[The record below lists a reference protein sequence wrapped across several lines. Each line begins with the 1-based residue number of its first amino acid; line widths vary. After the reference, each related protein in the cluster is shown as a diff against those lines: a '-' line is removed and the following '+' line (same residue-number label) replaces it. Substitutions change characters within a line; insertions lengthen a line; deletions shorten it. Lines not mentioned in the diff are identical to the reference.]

1 MIRSLFTR
9 RNLMTV
15 ASFCLAHLVFSLIL
29 PANSH
34 AQTGQGINYRERPRY
49 AFDPQRLKRR
59 PVLDGAIN
67 ANEWDPLYTITEG
80 TAKGTVYLN
89 WDDEFVYIACRADQA
104 SMLVIDLDC
113 NADGWLR
120 GADNLELVIGPSAD
134 GSLPATVSARI
145 LDAAG
150 NKDTPV
156 WNEKVVDVRQIQAV
170 QKLAGGAWMVEVAIP
185 KGIAGLVP
193 RGGATLAVRA
203 DLLPAG
209 AVPAP
214 TAPYEPH
221 LLIDCTL
228 VESRTISAP
237 GVTPKLVLDDSKLIP
252 GQPLRATLE
261 LYNQTEEE
269 MKVRSI
275 TWQGD
280 GAAADIMNT
289 VREVNIA
296 PVKGLKQLRQKFNSP
311 LSPTAVPGY
320 YQMTVVA
327 QLENGKTVSST
338 ASFSVVEP
346 FTLQMSTD
354 PEIINVLGPV
364 PIKVFVEITS
374 AAPGSAK
381 GDVEIELPAAWD
393 LKGRKRKE
401 FTVPRE
407 DSTIKVPFYVTLPS
421 TTAAG
426 DYTINATI
434 YWKGKSW
441 KVRKNV
447 KISRTTEVP
456 GAGSDATKKP

>member
-9 RNLMTV
+9 RRLTAV
-15 ASFCLAHLVFSLIL
+15 TTICLTHVIL
-29 PANSH
+29 AMAVQGQSH
-34 AQTGQGINYRERPRY
+34 AQTAQGINYRERPRY

-59 PVLDGAIN
+59 PVLDGVIN
-67 ANEWDPLYTITEG
+67 NNEWDPLYTITDG
-80 TAKGTVYLN
+80 AAKGTIYLN
-89 WDDEFVYIACRADQA
+89 WDDDFVYVACRADQA
-104 SMLVIDLDC
+104 SLLVIDLDC

-134 GSLPATVSARI
+134 GTLPATVSARI

-156 WNEKVVDVRQIQAV
+156 WNEKVVDTRSIQAV
-170 QKLAGGAWMVEVAIP
+170 QKLAGGAWMVEIAIP

-193 RGGATLAVRA
+193 RAGATLAVRA

-209 AVPAP
+209 AAPAATP
-214 TAPYEPH
+214 PYEPH
-221 LLIDCTL
+221 LLIDVTL

-237 GVTPKLVLDDSKLIP
+237 GTTPKLTLDDNKLIP

-261 LYNQTEEE
+261 LFNQTEEE

-280 GAAADIMNT
+280 GAATDIMNT

-296 PVKGLKQLRQKFNSP
+296 PIKGLKSLKQKFNSP
-311 LSPTAVPGY
+311 LSATAVPGY
-320 YQMTVVA
+320 YQMTVTA

-346 FTLQMSTD
+346 FTLQINTD
-354 PEIINVLGPV
+354 PDIINVLGPV
-364 PIKVFVEITS
+364 PIKVFVEIFS
-374 AAPGSAK
+374 AAPGAAV

-393 LKGRKRKE
+393 LKGRKRKD
-401 FTVPRE
+401 FNVPRE
-407 DSTIKVPFYVTLPS
+407 DSMIKVPFYVTLPS
-421 TTAAG
+421 TTVAG
-426 DYTINATI
+426 DYTVNATI

-447 KISRTTEVP
+447 KINRTTEAPV
-456 GAGSDATKKP
+456 AGNDATKKP